1 MSDIELLKNAARAC
15 GYEWDHDIDRFRTKN
30 KISGLW
36 VYGVSTAWDP
46 LNDNG
51 HALAL
56 AVKLRMDIRHA
67 SGLVYVGRIRNGKWL
82 AHKSH
87 EDDAEAATR
96 RAIGMAAAAV
106 GISMFGQHEN
116 SCDREACCA
125 SGSVVQSDGES
136 DAVRGHACRS
146 ADRAMVSTAAGQELI
161 NLAIDDLKT
170 NGGHDD

>member
-96 RAIGMAAAAV
+96 RAIVRAAAAV
-106 GISMFGQHEN
+106 GIAMFGH
-116 SCDREACCA
+116 REEFLLPTGCA
-125 SGSVVQSDGES
+125 SGSVVQPDGES